1 MILVTLLQPL
11 QAVMTT
17 FSTTTLYNLLWLPCI
32 KWLIVQIALSVHEN
46 WLFLIGRGDT
56 MWLSLWEVVYKILFI
71 EVQGFFNLLKELHHI
86 FRCRT
91 LLIIFHS
98 MKSINSHYSYNFRLG
113 CHGSF
118 LFLAHLCW
126 KLVSYSNHFLSGVR
140 LSVPRSVNF

>member
-98 MKSINSHYSYNFRLG
+98 MKLINSHYSYNLRLVVMEVFFFSSPVLKA
-113 CHGSF
+113 CE
-118 LFLAHLCW
+118 LF
-126 KLVSYSNHFLSGVR
+126 
-140 LSVPRSVNF
+140 

>member
-91 LLIIFHS
+91 LLIFFHS
-98 MKSINSHYSYNFRLG
+98 MKLINSHYSYNLRLG
-113 CHGSF
+113 CHGIF
-118 LFLAHLCW
+118 LFSSPLLKACEL
-126 KLVSYSNHFLSGVR
+126 F
-140 LSVPRSVNF
+140 